1 MANWEEWK
9 SLPTMSNFFPA
20 KLCILPNGN
29 PQNLVKTTNQNWVH
43 KTETTRRACL
53 AGKQDSWQKGLIEE
67 VVVFFYLGNLNLNKP
82 WIFLQNW
89 TMKIPKEKNSNFLR
103 MFLLIL
109 ARTIAVTSG
118 IAYAYFVTY
127 DTKYKA
133 VFTVLKLFYLF
144 ILAFNESLFLEIG
157 NITEVHFQEWGK
169 YF

>member
-1 MANWEEWK
+1 MAKWEEWK
-9 SLPTMSNFFPA
+9 SLPTMSNFFP
-20 KLCILPNGN
+20 
-29 PQNLVKTTNQNWVH
+29 QNCVFCRMEIRRTTNQNWVP

-82 WIFLQNW
+82 WILLQNW
-89 TMKIPKEKNSNFLR
+89 TMRIPKGRNSKFLR
-103 MFLLIL
+103 KFLLIL
-109 ARTIAVTSG
+109 ARVIAVISG
-118 IAYAYFVTY
+118 IAYFVTY

-133 VFTVLKLFYLF
+133 VFTVVKLFYLV
-144 ILAFNESLFLEIG
+144 ILAFNKNLFLEKG

>member
-1 MANWEEWK
+1 
-9 SLPTMSNFFPA
+9 
-20 KLCILPNGN
+20 
-29 PQNLVKTTNQNWVH
+29 
-43 KTETTRRACL
+43 
-53 AGKQDSWQKGLIEE
+53 
-67 VVVFFYLGNLNLNKP
+67 
-82 WIFLQNW
+82 
-89 TMKIPKEKNSNFLR
+89 MKIPKEKNPNFLR